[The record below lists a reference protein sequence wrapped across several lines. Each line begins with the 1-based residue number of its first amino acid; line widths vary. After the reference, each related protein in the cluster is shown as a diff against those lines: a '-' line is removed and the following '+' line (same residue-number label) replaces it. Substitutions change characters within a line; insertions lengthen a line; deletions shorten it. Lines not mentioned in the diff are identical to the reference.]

1 MSRNNIN
8 TNLLGAE
15 AFIDLTDV
23 PKTYA
28 GAESLYCQVNNEG
41 TGLQFAPA
49 SGSGI
54 TQFTELTD
62 CPASYVGQANKQ
74 VVVNG
79 TETGLEFIANGAGVT
94 EFIQC
99 TDTPGTYA
107 GTALF
112 DVVNV
117 DNSLNG
123 VQFTSLPNLISF
135 TTPLEKLS
143 NTPITNPPTGQVLTS
158 TGTGSWIGADINFNS
173 LINNLNVL
181 DTFTNDVIIPGFGTS
196 TYFLDLNYTT
206 ENDGFTLTPP
216 NLFKPS
222 INGSFNVVST
232 FHFRLAKQTAN
243 NTGSVIINIDI
254 VNSSNTIISSLVSN
268 TYLFNTLS
276 VYPTYTSFTINDD
289 QLVTLNSS
297 TQYKYR
303 INCLINGA
311 ENVHFNKMNK
321 HLIVSAKSDTNIID
335 CEDYLSVGYPSGVMV
350 CNGLDG
356 FTVSN
361 GNNNDVLQIVNNTP
375 TWIPLDSADI
385 PDPLQVNNINEKTLN
400 NGVVINTNTKITTD
414 GIIYRLNKA
423 LSAGSPISTMNTY
436 YVSIAVNGFW
446 TDSNTT
452 LNIGTNP
459 ATVYYSKIG
468 QFVFLNIGNYT
479 STINFS
485 NASSYAVLSN
495 IIMNGAEIPFS
506 TTYRQPFVYRN
517 PVNGAIRTDCYI
529 EYNGISRLWSVKSS
543 SRTDGGLNGGGFE
556 YDQCT
561 LSFLGSS

>member
-28 GAESLYCQVNNEG
+28 GAELLYCQVNNEG

-54 TQFTELTD
+54 TQFTELID

-74 VVVNG
+74 VVVNAG
-79 TETGLEFIANGAGVT
+79 ETGLEFINNGAGVT

-117 DNSLNG
+117 DNTLNG
-123 VQFTSLPNLISF
+123 LQFTSLPNLISF

-143 NTPITNPPTGQVLTS
+143 NTPVTNPPSGQVLTS
-158 TGTGSWIGADINFNS
+158 TGAGTWIGADINFNS

-181 DTFTNDVIIPGFGTS
+181 DTFTNDVIIPAFNTS
-196 TYFLDLNYTT
+196 TYFLDLTYTT
-206 ENDGFTLTPP
+206 ENDGFTLNLP

-232 FHFRLAKQTAN
+232 FHFRLAKTTAI
-243 NTGSVIINIDI
+243 NTGSIFLDIGI
-254 VNSSNTIISSLVSN
+254 VNSSNTLIAPLVSVA
-268 TYLFNTLS
+268 YPLS
-276 VYPTYTSFTINDD
+276 SISLYPTYTSFTINDD

-303 INCLINGA
+303 IQCNAGTSTSI
-311 ENVHFNKMNK
+311 HFNKMNK
-321 HLIVSAKSDTNIID
+321 HLIISAKSDTNIID
-335 CEDYLSVGYPSGVMV
+335 CEDYLSVGYPPGVMV

-356 FTVSN
+356 FNVLN

-400 NGVVINTNTKITTD
+400 GGVIINTNTKITPS
-414 GIIYRLNKA
+414 GIIYPNNTA
-423 LSAGSPISTMNTY
+423 LPYPSTTSTMNTY
-436 YVSIAVNGFW
+436 YNSAPINAFW
-446 TDSNTT
+446 TDSVT
-452 LNIGTNP
+452 LLSIGTTP
-459 ATVYYSKIG
+459 AIAYYSKIG
-468 QFVFLNIGNYT
+468 QLVFITVGNFA
-479 STINFS
+479 STVNFAS
-485 NASSYAVLSN
+485 ASSRPALSN
-495 IIMNGAEIPFS
+495 IIMNGETIPIS
-506 TTYRQPFVYRN
+506 TTFRQPFVYN
-517 PVNGAIRTDCYI
+517 NNAGGVNRTDCYI
-529 EYNGISRLWSVKSS
+529 EYDNISRYFFVKSS
-543 SRTDGGLNGGGFE
+543 ARADGGLGGGGFAH
-556 YDQCT
+556 DQFT
-561 LSFLGSS
+561 LCFLGSS

>member
-28 GAESLYCQVNNEG
+28 GAELLYCQVNNEG

-62 CPASYVGQANKQ
+62 CPTSYVGQANKQ

-79 TETGLEFIANGAGVT
+79 TETGLEFITNGAGVT

-99 TDTPGTYA
+99 TDTPGTYT

-117 DNSLNG
+117 DNTLNG

-143 NTPITNPPTGQVLTS
+143 NTPVTNPPTGQVLTS

-181 DTFTNDVIIPGFGTS
+181 DTFTNDVIIPAFGTS

-206 ENDGFTLTPP
+206 ENDGFTLNLP

-222 INGSFNVVST
+222 INESFNVVST
-232 FHFRLAKQTAN
+232 FNFRLAKTTAN
-243 NTGSVIINIDI
+243 NTGNVLINIDI
-254 VNSSNTIISSLVSN
+254 VNSSNTLIASLVSN
-268 TYLFNTLS
+268 TYAFNTLS
-276 VYPTYTSFTINDD
+276 IYPTYTSFTINDD

-303 INCLINGA
+303 INCLINGV

-335 CEDYLSVGYPSGVMV
+335 CEDYLSVGYPPGVMI

-361 GNNNDVLQIVNNTP
+361 GNNNDVLQIVNGNP
-375 TWIPLDSADI
+375 AWIPLDSADI

-400 NGVVINTNTKITTD
+400 GGVIINTNTKITPG
-414 GIIYRLNKA
+414 GILYPNDTAFIG
-423 LSAGSPISTMNTY
+423 GSGPTTMDTY
-436 YVSIAVNGFW
+436 YNSIPVNAFW
-446 TDSNTT
+446 TDSNT
-452 LNIGTNP
+452 LLPIGTTP
-459 ATVYYSKIG
+459 AIAYYSKIG
-468 QFVFLNIGNYT
+468 QLVFITVGNFA
-479 STINFS
+479 STVNFAS
-485 NASSYAVLSN
+485 VSSYPSLSN
-495 IIMNGAEIPFS
+495 IIMNGPTIPIS
-506 TTYRQPFVYRN
+506 TTFRQPFVYN
-517 PVNGAIRTDCYI
+517 NNAGGVNRTDCYI
-529 EYNGISRLWSVKSS
+529 EYDNISRFFFVKSS
-543 SRTDGGLNGGGFE
+543 ARADGGLGGGGFSH
-556 YDQCT
+556 DQFT
-561 LSFLGSS
+561 LCFLGSS